1 MASNKVYLP
10 YLNDIKLVQQN
21 YVLSDKYHIAHFDES
36 LFVHQIYDFQ
46 EEKKYYQKFQTNDK
60 IYFQVI
66 SDFGVVQVRLINCEE
81 EIIVTG
87 TVAPILNSFYNI
99 PKVAYGCTIDLTGV
113 PTGYYYVKVL
123 VGIGAGQM
131 KLISEPIYVDVNI
144 PNSILFQYNHRKNFY
159 GSIFQNGETFSFR
172 CEAILTD
179 FKPSV
184 NSVVFEDQTANLVSL
199 SATAF
204 RSFELVIG
212 DGYGSPDWVADKIN
226 RIFCCSN
233 ALLDGKQ
240 FVRSDGSKMSRNGD
254 KLYTMAG
261 WTIEVREAKANNG
274 VTFSN
279 DLPTGSDVIS
289 ILFDEPVLFGDT
301 AGLTTD
307 AVTLKVK

>member
-1 MASNKVYLP
+1 MASNNIYLP
-10 YLNDIKLVQQN
+10 YLNGIKLVQQN
-21 YVLSDKYHIAHFDES
+21 YVFSDKYNIAHFDES

-66 SDFGVVQVRLINCEE
+66 SDFGLVRARLINCEG
-81 EIIVTG
+81 EIISTA
-87 TVAPILNSFYNI
+87 TVEPILNNFYNI
-99 PKVAYGCTIDLTGV
+99 PKITYGCTINLTSV
-113 PTGYYYVKVL
+113 STGYYYVQVL
-123 VGIGAGQM
+123 VGNGISQI
-131 KLISEPIYVDVNI
+131 KLISEPIYVDTKI
-144 PNSILFQYNHRKNFY
+144 PNSILFEYKHRKNFY

-172 CEAILTD
+172 CEAIFTD

-212 DGYGSPDWVADKIN
+212 DGYGVPDWVADKIN
-226 RIFCCSN
+226 RIFGCSTV
-233 ALLDGKQ
+233 LLDGKE
-240 FVRSDGSKMSRNGD
+240 FVRSDGSKMSRNGE
-254 KLYTMAG
+254 KLYPMAG

-274 VTFSN
+274 VTFNN

-289 ILFDEPVLFGDT
+289 IIFDEPVLFGDT

>member
-66 SDFGVVQVRLINCEE
+66 SDFGLVNARLINCEE

-113 PTGYYYVKVL
+113 PTGYYYVKAL

-144 PNSILFQYNHRKNFY
+144 PNSILFQYKHRKNFY

-212 DGYGSPDWVADKIN
+212 DGYGVPDWVADKIN
-226 RIFCCSN
+226 RIFGCSTV
-233 ALLDGKQ
+233 LLDGKQ

-254 KLYTMAG
+254 KLYPMAG

-279 DLPTGSDVIS
+279 DLPIGSDVIS
-289 ILFDEPVLFGDT
+289 IIFDEPVLFGDT